1 LLVLGR
7 SWGSS
12 ISSLFQ
18 AIHSGDAI
26 VKYRIFLLAALT
38 MLGALAHAEEA
49 DSKQSKTVQVGIS
62 FKDGS
67 SFALKF
73 LPPDEEGWVMTRPG
87 GGVNLK
93 KNAGSPTDSMEIE
106 AYMMRLDTPIEPMS
120 NYMETIK
127 RNIIEGYERNKNFK
141 ISAFEVTEDPREA
154 RCARIHLLL
163 ERLQP
168 GQEAQERR
176 WSEQYVLS
184 CGSLKRKGMGFE
196 LRFYHRYLE
205 SSKDAQFAEKAR
217 KVLDSVVLVDE

>member
-1 LLVLGR
+1 M
-7 SWGSS
+7 
-12 ISSLFQ
+12 
-18 AIHSGDAI
+18 
-26 VKYRIFLLAALT
+26 KYGIFLLTALAI
-38 MLGALAHAEEA
+38 LGVHAHAEEA
-49 DSKQSKTVQVGIS
+49 DGRQSKPIQVGIS

-93 KNAGSPTDSMEIE
+93 KNAGSATDSMEIE
-106 AYMMRLDTPIEPMS
+106 AYMMRLDAPIEPMA
-120 NYMETIK
+120 NYIGTIK
-127 RNIIEGYERNKNFK
+127 RNIIEGYEGNKNFK
-141 ISAFEVTEDPREA
+141 INTFEVIEDPKDA

-163 ERLQP
+163 ERVQP
-168 GQEAQERR
+168 SPEAQEKR

-196 LRFYHRYLE
+196 LRFYHRYVE

-217 KVLDSVVLVDE
+217 KLLDSTVLVDE